1 MTWCLRG
8 VNVALKVFK
17 KTVRPTC
24 QCLVKKKVAVGPT
37 SSTLFISPFLLFF
50 SLILSTHYR
59 RTHNRVEKPQA
70 NNAATTIVMSIHL
83 CAHAFA
89 RTNCAASSPPPRPSP
104 HHPRP
109 TPSTPSS
116 MLGPDRPA
124 TVLLGLSSSIS
135 RLAFSCRGRSRG
147 SCLRGCPLCRRRSR
161 TLPLRR
167 RQSCRR
173 SV

>member
-1 MTWCLRG
+1 M
-8 VNVALKVFK
+8 ALMWHLKFFK

-24 QCLVKKKVAVGPT
+24 QCLVKKKLQWDLHHQPSLSLP
-37 SSTLFISPFLLFF
+37 SSSFF

-104 HHPRP
+104 RRPRP

-147 SCLRGCPLCRRRSR
+147 SCLRGCPLCKRRSR